1 MNHPSDKNEIQCP
14 LARAAFLI
22 GKRWTLEIL
31 RDLSLHKTRRYQD
44 FQNSLDGIS
53 PNTLSERLKELEN
66 AGIIFRQS
74 YQDHPPRS
82 QYVLTQKGQDL
93 GPVLSAVHAWG
104 KKYL

>member
-1 MNHPSDKNEIQCP
+1 MTKSTDTDRFDCP
-14 LARAAFLI
+14 LARAAGLI

-53 PNTLSERLKELEN
+53 PNTLSQRLKSLEN
-66 AGIIFRQS
+66 AGIISRQS

-82 QYVLTQKGQDL
+82 EYILTEKGKDL
-93 GPVLSAVHAWG
+93 GPILSAIHAWG
-104 KKYL
+104 MKYL